1 MSALEEGRNL
11 VESHGGGEA
20 NKERREHLR
29 HLQKEAFQL
38 ANYYFVFQGVIFT
51 AFYSTPSTL
60 KCHYRWVP
68 FALSSLAGT
77 LNLCALSNIAFKYK
91 TTLDDIDRN
100 AVMVARGNPAQPR
113 SEPIVV
119 RWERMWRLLYVLGC
133 MGLFIGFFVIT
144 LIGSWKI
151 TCGEGGSAASPP
163 PPPATT

>member
-1 MSALEEGRNL
+1 MSGLEEGRNL

-20 NKERREHLR
+20 NKEQREHLR

-68 FALSSLAGT
+68 FALSSLAGS
-77 LNLCALSNIAFKYK
+77 LNLCALSTIAFKYK
-91 TTLDDIDRN
+91 TTLDDMDRN
-100 AVMVARGNPAQPR
+100 AVMVA
-113 SEPIVV
+113 
-119 RWERMWRLLYVLGC
+119 C
-133 MGLFIGFFVIT
+133 VIT
-144 LIGSWKI
+144 QRPRANCGEVEDWKI
-151 TCGEGGSAASPP
+151 TCSESGKAASPP